1 MLFSFF
7 YDFLSSVDAHLQQIR
22 TFVRLK
28 YKYYYEG
35 RFAGFLYCLLYLP
48 WRSNYQRYNIMWSSL
63 SVTCDRSVGT
73 PVSSTNKTYRHDITK
88 ILLKVVLNTIN
99 QTKPSHHRL
108 VDITI
113 DQFKSATFCVIPKTE
128 LGHGFYCSQ
137 WFEFRGGCSRLGDHH
152 LSFHNNTCADRFLS
166 CPCAFIT
173 TCGCYVAVCQL
184 VSIVTS
190 VGEFISICKTIL
202 VISCSIFK
210 DNFRTCN
217 NCKFNNKNNLIYGLF
232 PFIWLEF

>member
-7 YDFLSSVDAHLQQIR
+7 YDFLSSVDAHLQPIR

-99 QTKPSHHRL
+99 QTKPSYHRL

-113 DQFKSATFCVIPKTE
+113 DQFKYATFCVIPKTE
-128 LGHGFYCSQ
+128 PGHGFYCSQ
-137 WFEFRGGCSRLGDHH
+137 WFEFRGGCSRLGDHWP
-152 LSFHNNTCADRFLS
+152 SFFSQQYLRRPVSFLS
-166 CPCAFIT
+166 MCLHYYMWMLRCRLSACIH
-173 TCGCYVAVCQL
+173 CH
-184 VSIVTS
+184 
-190 VGEFISICKTIL
+190 ICRR
-202 VISCSIFK
+202 VYFHM
-210 DNFRTCN
+210 
-217 NCKFNNKNNLIYGLF
+217 
-232 PFIWLEF
+232 